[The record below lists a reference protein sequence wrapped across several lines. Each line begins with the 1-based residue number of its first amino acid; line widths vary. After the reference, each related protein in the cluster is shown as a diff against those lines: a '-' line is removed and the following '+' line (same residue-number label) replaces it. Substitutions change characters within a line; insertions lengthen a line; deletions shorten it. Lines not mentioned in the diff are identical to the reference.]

1 MENGQININ
10 QINQNQDIYSMIKIM
25 NEKYNL
31 LEKKQKDDEELIQ
44 INKKNILLLNENLNI
59 LRKEFQEFKRLYLKE
74 IKELNVKINEQ
85 NKINRYDEN
94 IGKKL
99 NNIKLEFDE
108 NNKIVEK
115 KFKALNDAKNEIEVN
130 KNTKDKLLKIDEKK
144 DISIFE
150 KFENLLSIIIY
161 KGDIDKTNY
170 EKLEAIVK
178 ELNYEQIPSID
189 LVNQYFAN
197 IYKYLPNENYLE
209 KNYTENLC
217 QLNVIIFETVEEI
230 EKELKQLEENKN
242 DKKVK
247 SDSKFEKLKKK
258 LKEKLGIK
266 SEKK

>member
-1 MENGQININ
+1 
-10 QINQNQDIYSMIKIM
+10 
-25 NEKYNL
+25 
-31 LEKKQKDDEELIQ
+31 
-44 INKKNILLLNENLNI
+44 
-59 LRKEFQEFKRLYLKE
+59 
-74 IKELNVKINEQ
+74 
-85 NKINRYDEN
+85 
-94 IGKKL
+94 
-99 NNIKLEFDE
+99 
-108 NNKIVEK
+108 
-115 KFKALNDAKNEIEVN
+115 VN

-217 QLNVIIFETVEEI
+217 QLNIIIYETIEEI
-230 EKELKQLEENKN
+230 QKELKQTHKNQN

-258 LKEKLGIK
+258 LKEILGIK
-266 SEKK
+266 

>member
-1 MENGQININ
+1 M
-10 QINQNQDIYSMIKIM
+10 
-25 NEKYNL
+25 
-31 LEKKQKDDEELIQ
+31 
-44 INKKNILLLNENLNI
+44 
-59 LRKEFQEFKRLYLKE
+59 
-74 IKELNVKINEQ
+74 
-85 NKINRYDEN
+85 
-94 IGKKL
+94 
-99 NNIKLEFDE
+99 
-108 NNKIVEK
+108 
-115 KFKALNDAKNEIEVN
+115 N

-170 EKLEAIVK
+170 EKLEEIVK
-178 ELNYEQIPSID
+178 ELNYEQISSID

-217 QLNVIIFETVEEI
+217 QLNVIICETVEEI
-230 EKELKQLEENKN
+230 EKELKQSDKNQN

-266 SEKK
+266 SKKK

>member
-31 LEKKQKDDEELIQ
+31 LEKKQEEDEKLIQ

-59 LRKEFQEFKRLYLKE
+59 LRKDYQEFKRLFLKE
-74 IKELNVKINEQ
+74 IKELSVKINKQ

-108 NNKIVEK
+108 KNKIVEK
-115 KFKALNDAKNEIEVN
+115 RFKELNDVKNEIQVS
-130 KNTKDKLLKIDEKK
+130 KNTK

-161 KGDIDKTNY
+161 KGDIDNTNY
-170 EKLEAIVK
+170 EKLEEIVK

-189 LVNQYFAN
+189 LVYQYFAN

-217 QLNVIIFETVEEI
+217 QLNIIICETVEEI

-247 SDSKFEKLKKK
+247 SDSKFEKLTKK